1 MTAGSRSENSRQPVT
16 RRGLFSFSAYTFCR
30 FAVQGI
36 ENACSLCDGNTDLLR
51 VSHLWYGM
59 RSRRPQTQC
68 GRPAPLSNPFLERN
82 FMKTENTKAEKAK
95 DPRSEILR
103 FRVTP
108 EERSRIEHKAL
119 SSYRTLSRYLR
130 DCTLGK
136 DIVVVSGIDALVSE
150 LRRIGNNL
158 NQLARAVNSGSCP
171 STSELGEIQKGVK
184 EIWQSLNSLSRDAR

>member
-1 MTAGSRSENSRQPVT
+1 
-16 RRGLFSFSAYTFCR
+16 
-30 FAVQGI
+30 
-36 ENACSLCDGNTDLLR
+36 
-51 VSHLWYGM
+51 
-59 RSRRPQTQC
+59 
-68 GRPAPLSNPFLERN
+68 
-82 FMKTENTKAEKAK
+82 MKTQNKKENVEKSEKAEKAK
-95 DPRSEILR
+95 ETKSEILR

-158 NQLARAVNSGSCP
+158 NQIARAVNSGYASVTGRGGFGNGSNNNRNDTVP
-171 STSELGEIQKGVK
+171 PELSEIRKGVK
-184 EIWQSLNSLSRDAR
+184 QIWQSLNSLCRDAR